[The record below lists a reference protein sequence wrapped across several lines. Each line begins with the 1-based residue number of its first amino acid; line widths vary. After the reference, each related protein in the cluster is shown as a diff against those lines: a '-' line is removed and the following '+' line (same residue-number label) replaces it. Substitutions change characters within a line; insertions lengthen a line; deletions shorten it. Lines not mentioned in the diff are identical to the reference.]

1 MASINIGLALEYLFP
16 DAQPNHDY
24 VVIADGENMW
34 IDQWNMKEPKPTDQ
48 ELEAAYEAYL
58 KNPPIKHS
66 PSETLTEVQKVSADL
81 IKENENLKNINTQT
95 LETLSQYQQL
105 NADLIRILAEKGLL

>member
-1 MASINIGLALEYLFP
+1 MASVNIGLALEYLFP

-48 ELEAAYEAYL
+48 ELEAAYKEYM
-58 KNPPIKHS
+58 KNPPVKSS
-66 PSETLTEVQKVSADL
+66 PSETLTEVQQINSGL
-81 IKENENLKNINTQT
+81 IKQNQEFQITAEKT
-95 LETLSQYQQL
+95 LETLNETQKL
-105 NADLIRILAEKGLL
+105 NADLIFMLSKKGLL

>member
-34 IDQWNMKEPKPTDQ
+34 IDQWNLKAPKPTDQ
-48 ELEAAYEAYL
+48 ELEAAYQEYL
-58 KNPPIKHS
+58 KNPPVKHS
-66 PSETLTEVQKVSADL
+66 PSETLTEVQQINSGL
-81 IKENENLKNINTQT
+81 IKENQEMQITTKQT
-95 LETLSQYQQL
+95 LETLNETQQL
-105 NADLIRILAEKGLL
+105 NADLIFILSKKGLL